1 MSGLVVV
8 VPCYNE
14 ERRLDP
20 SAFCQFARDAAGIRF
35 VFVNDGSTD
44 GTVRVLRGLETSDPE
59 SFAACALPQNMGK
72 AEAVRQG
79 FLTAFRS
86 QPEYVAFWDAD
97 LATPLEIIPSFRDV
111 LDRRPELLLVIG
123 SRMRLLGHRL
133 VRDPLRHL
141 ASRIFS
147 HVASWLLGVRIHD
160 TQCGAKMFRA
170 TAEVKS
176 LFAERFCTDWIFDVE
191 LFARLMRLH
200 GARDPALLKQCV
212 YEHPL
217 DAWREMSGSKIKLP
231 GFAKAVYEMFV
242 LLWNYRIRC
251 TWHGGRQTL

>member
-44 GTVRVLRGLETSDPE
+44 GTARVLRGLETSDPE

-160 TQCGAKMFRA
+160 TQCGAKMFRDSGGQIA
-170 TAEVKS
+170 FCRAILHRLDLRRGVVRPADEAARGEGPGPAEAV
-176 LFAERFCTDWIFDVE
+176 
-191 LFARLMRLH
+191 RL
-200 GARDPALLKQCV
+200 
-212 YEHPL
+212 
-217 DAWREMSGSKIKLP
+217 
-231 GFAKAVYEMFV
+231 
-242 LLWNYRIRC
+242 
-251 TWHGGRQTL
+251 